1 MGKEFKVKRKWKI
14 CCAVTAI
21 LIIVIVVV
29 LVTLAFTLFKPKD
42 PKIIPQSVTLEGFR
56 LVVFPS
62 ITGNLSLELAVTV
75 DNRNYGG
82 FDYDNSTTYIN
93 YRGNLVAEAPIG
105 KDTIRP
111 RSKHN
116 VSASVIIFADRL
128 AADSNFLNDFF
139 AGVFNFT
146 SSTLLQGKLNVFNI
160 FKLKASSS
168 SSCNITVFI
177 QNQTADSVCTSKI
190 RL

>member
-1 MGKEFKVKRKWKI
+1 MGKWKI

-21 LIIVIVVV
+21 LVIVIAVV

-62 ITGNLSLELAVTV
+62 IKGNLSLGLTVTV
-75 DNRNYGG
+75 DNPNYGG
-82 FDYDNSTTYIN
+82 FDYHNSTAYIN
-93 YRGNLVAEAPIG
+93 YRGNLVGEAPIG
-105 KDTIRP
+105 KDTIRA

-128 AADSNFLNDFF
+128 AADDNFLDDFF
-139 AGVFNFT
+139 AGVFNLT
-146 SSTLLQGKLNVFNI
+146 SSTLLQGKVEVFNI
-160 FKLKASSS
+160 FKLKASGS
-168 SSCNITVFI
+168 SSCNIAVFI
-177 QNQTADSVCTSKI
+177 QNQTADWVCTSKI
-190 RL
+190 RF